1 MNSTP
6 RRAILVIIPV
16 SIACIAAAVVTGF
29 KWQDEDDYYY
39 KMNKGLE
46 TFGQVYREVAQS
58 YVDTVDPETFIAAGL
73 QGMLKTLDPYTVYLR
88 RKEAADIDLLTSGS
102 YGGIGITVG
111 MRDSMVTVVD
121 LLDGYSAQREGIRI
135 GDRVLSIDRAT
146 LINGPLDTLRD
157 YTRGEPNT
165 TLQMTILRDGVGEP
179 LTFTLT
185 RENIK
190 VRSVSYSGIVGD
202 GIGYI
207 RLERFSTNA
216 GEETR
221 TAIMQFQKQ
230 GNLRGLILD
239 LRDNPGGLLE
249 SAVDVSAK
257 FLPTGSVIV
266 TTRGR
271 DSSEQRVY
279 RSTEEP
285 MASNVPLVVLVNGGS
300 ASASEIVAG
309 AIQDMDAGVIVGTQ
323 SFGKGLVQSIR
334 RMPHDATLKMTTA
347 RYYTP
352 SGRCIQKIDYMQ
364 QRLGLTS
371 TMADSLRSR
380 YLTRIGRTV
389 FERGGITPDTV
400 IEMPDTA
407 AIVSMLRNSSA
418 FFKFATRYTSGL
430 KALPEDFRVNDSL
443 MQQFETYIISG
454 PPENLNDPLM
464 NELKELEAL
473 AARESY
479 GETVTRKLAGLRAEL
494 SSEQRRAF
502 FRNREEIRR
511 ELYNEIVGRFHGQRQ
526 RLEAAIPRDHQL
538 QSAVALLR
546 SGRSRYGQIL
556 SVR

>member
-1 MNSTP
+1 
-6 RRAILVIIPV
+6 
-16 SIACIAAAVVTGF
+16 
-29 KWQDEDDYYY
+29 
-39 KMNKGLE
+39 
-46 TFGQVYREVAQS
+46 
-58 YVDTVDPETFIAAGL
+58 
-73 QGMLKTLDPYTVYLR
+73 
-88 RKEAADIDLLTSGS
+88 
-102 YGGIGITVG
+102 
-111 MRDSMVTVVD
+111 
-121 LLDGYSAQREGIRI
+121 
-135 GDRVLSIDRAT
+135 
-146 LINGPLDTLRD
+146 
-157 YTRGEPNT
+157 
-165 TLQMTILRDGVGEP
+165 
-179 LTFTLT
+179 
-185 RENIK
+185 
-190 VRSVSYSGIVGD
+190 
-202 GIGYI
+202 
-207 RLERFSTNA
+207 
-216 GEETR
+216 
-221 TAIMQFQKQ
+221 MQFQKQ

-279 RSTEEP
+279 RSSEEP
-285 MASNVPLVVLVNGGS
+285 MATNVPLVVLVNGGS

-371 TMADSLRSR
+371 TMADTLRSR

-407 AIVSMLRNSSA
+407 AMVSLLRNSSA

-430 KALPEDFRVNDSL
+430 KALPEDFRVSDSL
-443 MQQFETYIISG
+443 MQQFETFIISG
-454 PPENLNDPLM
+454 PPEILNDPLM
-464 NELKELEAL
+464 NELKELEVL

-479 GETVTRKLAGLRAEL
+479 GETVTRKLASLRAEL

-502 FRNREEIRR
+502 IRNREEIRR

-546 SGRSRYGQIL
+546 SGRNRYGQIL

>member
-16 SIACIAAAVVTGF
+16 CIAAIATAVISGF
-29 KWQDEDDYYY
+29 RWQDEDDYYY

-58 YVDTVDPETFIAAGL
+58 YVDTVDPEEFIAAGI

-179 LTFTLT
+179 LTFMLT

-221 TAIMQFQKQ
+221 SAIMQFQKQ

-279 RSTEEP
+279 RSSEEP
-285 MASNVPLVVLVNGGS
+285 MATNVPLVVLVNGGS

-371 TMADSLRSR
+371 TMADTLRSR

-407 AIVSMLRNSSA
+407 AMVSLLRNSSA

-430 KALPEDFRVNDSL
+430 KALPEDFRVSDSL
-443 MQQFETYIISG
+443 MQQFETFIISG
-454 PPENLNDPLM
+454 PPEILNDPLM
-464 NELKELEAL
+464 NELKELESL

-479 GETVTRKLAGLRAEL
+479 GETVTRKLASLRAEL

-502 FRNREEIRR
+502 IRNREEIRR

-546 SGRSRYGQIL
+546 SGRNRYGQIL